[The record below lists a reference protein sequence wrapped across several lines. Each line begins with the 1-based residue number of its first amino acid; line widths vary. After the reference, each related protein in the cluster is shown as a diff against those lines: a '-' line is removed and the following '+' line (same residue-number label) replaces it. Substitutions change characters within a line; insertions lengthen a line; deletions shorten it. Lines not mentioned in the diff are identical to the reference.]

1 MGLRGEKERE
11 RETTVV
17 SLISSL
23 IDYRGATFL
32 HVCVSPWKSLGKN
45 TGVGILP
52 DPGIEPG
59 CPALQADS
67 LPAELP
73 GKLHSLGLILT

>member
-1 MGLRGEKERE
+1 MGQVEGRGERE

-17 SLISSL
+17 SLVSSL
-23 IDYRGATFL
+23 TDSRDSTL
-32 HVCVSPWKSLGKN
+32 VRVCVSPWKSPGKN

-52 DPGIEPG
+52 DLGIGPG

-73 GKLHSLGLILT
+73 GKLHSLGLI